1 MGSDW
6 KYFKAQIDG
15 NTIKTAGQAFCLL
28 GHSYH
33 LDGYPKPGGTWSKW
47 EFKDNTLTIEN
58 DCLGFY
64 PIYYCLDETKII
76 VSNSILKIIAEAG
89 DVELD
94 ENALSMF
101 ARKNYFL
108 NNCTAYKNIKTL
120 APNTTIKWSAGS
132 FTVNQSF
139 LPASKPANLSHEQ
152 IVDGYVELTRQ
163 AMSRNLPSDEK
174 FLMPLSGGRDSR
186 IILLELLNR
195 GFRPEICVTCGE
207 SRDVKLATQVC
218 QRLGLENKILE
229 PRQRWIG
236 DAVRKNIRISFATIQ
251 HDWLM
256 GIGDFVRNSG
266 LLSYD
271 GNGVGMFSRN
281 AYTDNG
287 MRQFEMLRGGKYDEF
302 EDEIFPSD
310 NAAEKYINMLPEQF
324 GFIKGGLDGLK
335 KEHFENI
342 SLYNIY
348 SNHLSAFSFYSNTR
362 TAISTCPF
370 GIMYPAKI
378 YCPLLDY
385 DLFSFVA
392 SLTPEQMTAKEPQAD
407 AVRKAYTD
415 LADVPFYNELKFEP
429 APKIGRLTK
438 LMNVADATKFL
449 AKFDSASLPSFYKTK
464 FSKAIDKDDL
474 AHARFLNL
482 LFYLAMVKYCSKRN
496 NAIAMLEWLE
506 DKESIN
512 EKSY

>member
-163 AMSRNLPSDEK
+163 AMSRNMPSDEK

-324 GFIKGGLDGLK
+324 GFIKG
-335 KEHFENI
+335 
-342 SLYNIY
+342 Y
-348 SNHLSAFSFYSNTR
+348 
-362 TAISTCPF
+362 
-370 GIMYPAKI
+370 
-378 YCPLLDY
+378 
-385 DLFSFVA
+385 
-392 SLTPEQMTAKEPQAD
+392 
-407 AVRKAYTD
+407 
-415 LADVPFYNELKFEP
+415 
-429 APKIGRLTK
+429 
-438 LMNVADATKFL
+438 
-449 AKFDSASLPSFYKTK
+449 
-464 FSKAIDKDDL
+464 
-474 AHARFLNL
+474 
-482 LFYLAMVKYCSKRN
+482 
-496 NAIAMLEWLE
+496 
-506 DKESIN
+506 
-512 EKSY
+512 